1 LTVQL
6 TGIIIGAATFILI
19 GLLHV
24 AVIKVEYHLGAKYW
38 PAFALA
44 GVALVGASLV
54 VSSPLISGVLGAAG
68 FAVAWSAPELVKQRE
83 RVEKGWY
90 PRKE

>member
-1 LTVQL
+1 MQL
-6 TGIIIGAATFILI
+6 SGIIIGAATFILI

-24 AVIKVEYHLGAKYW
+24 TVIKVEYHLGAGYW

-44 GVALVGASLV
+44 GVTLIAASLIV
-54 VSSPLISGVLGAAG
+54 TSPIISGILGAAG
-68 FAVAWSAPELVKQRE
+68 FAVAWSAPELIKQRK

-90 PRKE
+90 PKKEK